1 MKNIKCLRKS
11 MRLMEIG
18 LRKATSYK
26 MVKGRLNYRW
36 YNDDFLQARIRTTR
50 KEIQSFLNE

>member
-1 MKNIKCLRKS
+1 

-36 YNDDFLQARIRTTR
+36 YNDDFLQARIRTTQ